1 MPVRPASESREGK
14 SSGGIPVPLIIVA
27 ALLAL
32 GGVLAWYLSRP
43 APPPAK
49 PVLTPEARAY
59 VKHLE
64 LSETEMK
71 AHKSYLNQRV
81 VEITGKITNT
91 GPRSLRLVEIYCVF
105 YDPYGQV
112 VLRER
117 LPIVGRRGGGLK
129 PGETKSFR
137 LPFDELPESWNQGP
151 PQLVIAQ
158 IIFD

>member
-1 MPVRPASESREGK
+1 MPFLPAPRNSQLR
-14 SSGGIPVPLIIVA
+14 SSGGLPIPLVIVA
-27 ALLAL
+27 VLVII
-32 GGVLAWYLSRP
+32 GGGLAWYLSRP
-43 APPPAK
+43 APPPPK

-59 VKHLE
+59 VKYLK
-64 LSETEMK
+64 LSDTEMK

-91 GPRSLRLVEIYCVF
+91 GDRSLRLVEIYCIF

-117 LPIVGRRGGGLK
+117 LPIVGRRGGLK

>member
-1 MPVRPASESREGK
+1 MALPDGEK
-14 SSGGIPVPLIIVA
+14 SAGRRLNIPVPLIIFAVLLVIGLA
-27 ALLAL
+27 A
-32 GGVLAWYLSRP
+32 AWYLSRP
-43 APPPAK
+43 APPAPG

-59 VKHLE
+59 VKYLK
-64 LSETEMK
+64 LSDTEMK

-91 GPRSLRLVEIYCVF
+91 GPRALRLVEINCVF

-112 VLRER
+112 VLRQR
-117 LPIVGRRGGGLK
+117 VPIVGRKGGGLK
-129 PGETKSFR
+129 PGETKPFR

-158 IIFD
+158 IIFED